1 MPHQLFPTVVTIAL
15 HILLVHEGT
24 STLNLLIWLK
34 GPLPS
39 LLDISIVP
47 ECRAS
52 SSSKLLSVHLYWS
65 LHFLI
70 HYLSSIRPHHS
81 HFLHHL
87 LKVSFFPLNY
97 FHFYPYKTKVLQHM
111 KKVFQ
116 ITYCKTATFQV
127 DLCTKEPNKDKACKS
142 RSFEC
147 KASCFQHRL
156 YVKDGHGKCRL
167 IWKPQPEHF
176 WVSPS
181 VGTGKL

>member
-97 FHFYPYKTKVLQHM
+97 FHFYPCKTKVLQHM

-127 DLCTKEPNKDKACKS
+127 DVLTCVQRSQIKTKLVNLGALS
-142 RSFEC
+142 
-147 KASCFQHRL
+147 ARL
-156 YVKDGHGKCRL
+156 A
-167 IWKPQPEHF
+167 
-176 WVSPS
+176 VSNIDCM
-181 VGTGKL
+181 